1 MGMIHSVILA
11 CVEGHWFVIHIHTY
25 ICMLQGREN
34 RIQEWQE
41 GIKAKRLTNYE
52 EAINRLP
59 KWTKHLTHTEMGLLT
74 ESCSSCRSAHFE
86 VMCYR
91 TRSIFNDFFSH
102 SPRVIFL
109 FIFLQKLKGIA
120 RRRHPPPSTF
130 SYLKEA
136 GNNPSICW
144 SSLGT
149 CVTSLNYNHARFPC

>member
-91 TRSIFNDFFSH
+91 TRSIFNDFFPTLPVLSSSLYSYRNWKALH
-102 SPRVIFL
+102 
-109 FIFLQKLKGIA
+109 A
-120 RRRHPPPSTF
+120 DDPSTF

>member
-1 MGMIHSVILA
+1 MDGNDTLSNYCVCGGALIL
-11 CVEGHWFVIHIHTY
+11 HTYTY

-59 KWTKHLTHTEMGLLT
+59 KWIKHLTHTEMRLLT

-91 TRSIFNDFFSH
+91 TRSIFNDFFPSLPVLSSSLYSYRNWKALH
-102 SPRVIFL
+102 GRL
-109 FIFLQKLKGIA
+109 
-120 RRRHPPPSTF
+120 PPPKRILLSQRSREQSINLLIF
-130 SYLKEA
+130 PQRMCHFLK
-136 GNNPSICW
+136 
-144 SSLGT
+144 L
-149 CVTSLNYNHARFPC
+149 

>member
-1 MGMIHSVILA
+1 MDGNDTLSNYCMCGGALI
-11 CVEGHWFVIHIHTY
+11 FFIHIYTYTY

-59 KWTKHLTHTEMGLLT
+59 KWIKHLTHTEMGLLT

-120 RRRHPPPSTF
+120 RQTPPPQAHSLISKKQGTIPQ
-130 SYLKEA
+130 SVDL
-136 GNNPSICW
+136 PSAHV
-144 SSLGT
+144 SL
-149 CVTSLNYNHARFPC
+149 P

>member
-11 CVEGHWFVIHIHTY
+11 CVEGHWFVIHTY

-120 RRRHPPPSTF
+120 RRRPPPPQAHSLISKKQGTIPQ
-130 SYLKEA
+130 SVDL
-136 GNNPSICW
+136 PSAHV
-144 SSLGT
+144 SL
-149 CVTSLNYNHARFPC
+149 P